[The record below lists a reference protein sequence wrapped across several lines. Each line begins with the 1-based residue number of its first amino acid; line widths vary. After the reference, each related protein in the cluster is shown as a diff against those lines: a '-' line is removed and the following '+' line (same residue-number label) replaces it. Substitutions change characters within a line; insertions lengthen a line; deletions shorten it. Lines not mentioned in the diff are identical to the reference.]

1 MKKLRKANFS
11 GLGINIFRYVF
22 ATLMVLLIGALLIA
36 GQGNSPAEAFNA
48 ILSGAFGSKRA
59 IGTTIR
65 WMTPTLLTSISAI
78 IAFRS
83 GIWNVGIEGQMYFG
97 AFFCAMVGY
106 EWALPRG
113 LHIVVCLLV
122 AGFAGMLFALI
133 PALLKIYLNV
143 NELISTL
150 MRNYV
155 SSFLTEYMTFKYM
168 GFDSSALADAIA
180 TNEMQPTARLST
192 LIPGTSASTAILIA
206 LVLAILVQLFYKYT
220 TKGYEFKMVG
230 QNLRFSKYG
239 GVNANRT
246 FLTIFLVSGFMAGLC
261 GGAEMCGYFGK
272 FRTAFATNL
281 GWDGVMVASIAQNS
295 PAVAIIVSYIWGI
308 LKAGSLQLERVT
320 SNNRL
325 TINIL
330 QALFVLMV
338 SVDFKTLLGVM
349 KENIQ
354 LKKLQRQGKGE
365 EV

>member
-133 PALLKIYLNV
+133 PALAYDREGYRLGYGKGYYD
-143 NELISTL
+143 
-150 MRNYV
+150 R
-155 SSFLTEYMTFKYM
+155 FLS
-168 GFDSSALADAIA
+168 GFG
-180 TNEMQPTARLST
+180 
-192 LIPGTSASTAILIA
+192 GTSAGIFYSDL
-206 LVLAILVQLFYKYT
+206 LFNQLPRGFFDRK
-220 TKGYEFKMVG
+220 VS
-230 QNLRFSKYG
+230 L
-239 GVNANRT
+239 
-246 FLTIFLVSGFMAGLC
+246 LVSD
-261 GGAEMCGYFGK
+261 
-272 FRTAFATNL
+272 R
-281 GWDGVMVASIAQNS
+281 GV
-295 PAVAIIVSYIWGI
+295 I
-308 LKAGSLQLERVT
+308 LPDA
-320 SNNRL
+320 
-325 TINIL
+325 
-330 QALFVLMV
+330 
-338 SVDFKTLLGVM
+338 
-349 KENIQ
+349 
-354 LKKLQRQGKGE
+354 
-365 EV
+365 